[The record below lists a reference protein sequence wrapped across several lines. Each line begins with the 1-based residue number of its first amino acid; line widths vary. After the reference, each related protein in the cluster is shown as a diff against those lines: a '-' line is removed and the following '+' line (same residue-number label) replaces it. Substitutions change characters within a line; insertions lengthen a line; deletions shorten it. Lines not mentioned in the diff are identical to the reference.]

1 MGSRIKDRRKIIVS
15 FENVL
20 VSISKYFYS
29 TRDDKIVKVM
39 ALTCNNLS
47 NSWILWLLYFGDCV
61 SEENLYETE
70 EKEISNILY

>member
-1 MGSRIKDRRKIIVS
+1 MVS

-20 VSISKYFYS
+20 VSISKCFYIAQ
-29 TRDDKIVKVM
+29 DDKIVKTM
-39 ALTCNNLS
+39 GLTSNNLS
-47 NSWILWLLYFGDCV
+47 NSRFLCLLYFGDCV